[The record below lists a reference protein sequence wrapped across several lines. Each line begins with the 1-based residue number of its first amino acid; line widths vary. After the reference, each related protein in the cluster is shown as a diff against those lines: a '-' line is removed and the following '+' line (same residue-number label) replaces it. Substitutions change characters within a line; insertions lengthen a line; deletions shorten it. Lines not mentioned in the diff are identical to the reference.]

1 MRFDFMGAFLVRT
14 VSATE
19 LAQNFLVFILGRAGT
34 GTTFLDG
41 YGSIKFALHIDPIAL
56 LLAVELRK
64 KESTDS

>member
-14 VSATE
+14 GSATE

-41 YGSIKFALHIDPIAL
+41 CGSIQIRVTHRPDRAALGCR
-56 LLAVELRK
+56 VTK
-64 KESTDS
+64 KGIN